1 MQNVVLQTDDAV
13 TYFEQY
19 NANSFVVKTGDCVYV
34 KTDTDAKAICQIDSI
49 WTNAE
54 YVLPSQ

>member
-1 MQNVVLQTDDAV
+1 MSCSQNVVLQTDDSV

-19 NANSFVVKTGDCVYV
+19 NINALVIKTGDCVYV
-34 KTDTDAKAICQIDSI
+34 RTDTDAKAISQIDSI

-54 YVLPSQ
+54 